1 MAINP
6 LIRTVTGKST
16 IPAGVSKAGTFTTDT
31 TFNDRLVYS
40 GTAAALN
47 TILAQGRENSEQE
60 KINLWIHIPTSDLLL
75 RIVSWGGQ
83 VVKVDGDAS
92 GVSAEAWEL
101 VEANLCGWSVLNSG
115 GNAGVI
121 NGESLGSGASVSFS
135 DAPEATFRRNF
146 VDAVIVDGTGTSFLI
161 QEKLG

>member
-1 MAINP
+1 MANP
-6 LIRTVTGKST
+6 NIRTVTGKST

-31 TFNDRLVYS
+31 TFSDRLVYS

-47 TILAQGRENSEQE
+47 TILSQGRENSEQE
-60 KINLWIHIPTSDLLL
+60 KNNLWIHIPTSDLLL

-92 GVSAEAWEL
+92 GVSAEDWEL

-115 GNAGVI
+115 GSAGVI
-121 NGESLGSGASVSFS
+121 NGESLGSGASVAFS
-135 DAPEATFRRNF
+135 DADAPTLRRNF
-146 VDAVIVDGTGTSFLI
+146 VDAIIINATGTSFLI

>member
-1 MAINP
+1 MANP
-6 LIRTVTGKST
+6 NIRTVTGKST

-31 TFNDRLVYS
+31 TFSDRLVYS

-47 TILAQGRENSEQE
+47 TILSQGRENSEQE
-60 KINLWIHIPTSDLLL
+60 KNNLWIHIPTSDLLL

-101 VEANLCGWSVLNSG
+101 VEANLCGWSVVNQG
-115 GNAGVI
+115 GSDGYV
-121 NGESLGSGASVSFS
+121 GGQVLEVGSSISFS
-135 DAPEATFRRNF
+135 DADAPTLRRNF
-146 VDAVIVDGTGTSFLI
+146 VDAVIVNGTSTSLLI
-161 QEKLG
+161 QEKIG

>member
-1 MAINP
+1 MANP

-31 TFNDRLVYS
+31 TFTDRLVYS

-47 TILAQGRENSEQE
+47 TILSQGRENSEQE
-60 KINLWIHIPTSDLLL
+60 KNNLWIHIPTSDLLL

-101 VEANLCGWSVLNSG
+101 VEANLCGWSVLNQ
-115 GNAGVI
+115 GNVDGFV
-121 NGESLGSGASVSFS
+121 NGEALEAGSSIAFS
-135 DAPEATFRRNF
+135 DADAPTLRRNF
-146 VDAVIVDGTGTSFLI
+146 VDAVLINGSSTSLLI